1 MKKTFIAIFF
11 LLLVFALMIAGCS
24 NEEEKT
30 QDLSSDA
37 VQSGDIP
44 GNPDEYVDE
53 QIVDE
58 NESMEIGELI

>member
-1 MKKTFIAIFF
+1 LF
-11 LLLVFALMIAGCS
+11 LHLIAGCT
-24 NEEEKT
+24 NEEKKT

-53 QIVDE
+53 Q
-58 NESMEIGELI
+58 M